1 MKTMKKRIILLF
13 FALLLGLS
21 LVACSQNTK
30 TIDSIQDI
38 ASSENSTKAF
48 DLEGNL
54 LIPFDLAYQDAFH
67 NGELPYDEKT
77 LLIKLF
83 NGFNPLTRNLKNSGI
98 ESIHEIV
105 PGEDASWYK
114 AILKPGLDV
123 KEVMNQVR
131 SLNEVILAE
140 YNFTYQTT
148 YTAIDQNPKA
158 GEQWYLNR
166 YGIKEAWAYLESLG
180 YSAGGGE
187 NIVVAVIDTG
197 VDITHPDLI
206 NNIWRN
212 VNEIDDGIDN
222 DGNGY
227 VDDIYGVNVVGDD
240 RFESGNVLDDHGH
253 GTHVAGIIAAS
264 NNTIGTVGVAF
275 NVKIMPVKAGSASGQ
290 FAQADIAEAVL
301 YAYENGADV
310 INMSFGGQAIS
321 IAVQDALMAAYTRS
335 VLVASAGNSG
345 KPNELADSY
354 LPEVNYPAAL
364 PYVIGVMSVD
374 ATNKESGFTNWDLV
388 YNNNI
393 EYEIYMTGEQIT
405 STIPG
410 NRYATWSG
418 TSMAAP
424 IISAMAAML
433 RTVYSDRDQYPNKF
447 IMGQIIS
454 TSTTT
459 AGCGNTDRHTLDF
472 EPHKMAQVA
481 NVYEALTIMPKPFIK
496 LYDFYTFDSKSISL
510 NNNEDGAIDNNE
522 TIEIGFVLQNRWGMG
537 KDTVLKFD
545 TENEFGLSSP
555 YVEFLTNNLEF
566 GSIGTYSTKD
576 FLVRDDGY
584 IIGTEVPLQIKL
596 AQNTPNDTTIF
607 INMII
612 EYKNAL
618 DEEDETI
625 YKMYETLRI
634 TVRNGVVLPN
644 VISSDMTLTKD
655 NYYIIP
661 NAMLIEAGATVTVEA
676 GTKVQFWSSD
686 PNDPYATKGISYI
699 NVEGVL
705 ITEGTTEEP
714 VEFFPSELF
723 YNYSVHIFETGK
735 GRAILQYTN
744 IINPKLNISYASHC
758 RFSNNVYGGLYYRF
772 LWDGIL
778 SDSLEIVNL
787 KIKYAEY
794 SIFSNMGGFK
804 DSSSRGFLI
813 GYYAN
818 NLFYDVTLRYSG
830 EASFESNVFLGNN
843 NLNYGG
849 TLSSTAYFYPLQ
861 NINPNATRVLYR
873 TETNTSYVS
882 IGFQSNP
889 NLTQGFAEFLK
900 RLAEYMG
907 GHLATFETY
916 DEFEFVATEFQDP
929 IFVGLTSNPR
939 TRELEWITGDS
950 VGDYI
955 QFTHYTWLDYT
966 NPLAALWGGGFGWM
980 NTSRALIEIPL
991 SENQV
996 QPTKDDIMLL
1006 WNQFAT
1012 SGENGFFRNNAILNK
1027 LSDPDSSKWML
1038 FMGADVS
1045 TTSSADYIKTMGL
1058 AHNYWG
1064 NTNANLIEEQI
1075 LDFDDYQSLQNIIQ
1089 NPILTEAPELAFPYV
1104 TSVKIYNVKDELIDI
1119 VANEPI
1125 RVVVTFSKD
1134 MDTTIPLRVRFGSKL
1149 PFADYELEGEYIDAR
1164 TWEGVYTLNTLIE
1177 NGMQYFNISNGASF
1191 DDAWFVLMPDTG
1203 RFTFKIDTTLAQA
1216 MIMQGSA
1223 TPEGIE
1229 LEWYQDDFDT
1239 LAGYNVYR
1247 SEYEDGFYV
1256 RLNKNIIPSDVKEFF
1271 DQTVLPGKVY
1281 YYNFTVVKTDL
1292 TESLPS
1298 GKLTIQSLD
1307 TMAPNIYHT
1316 PIPTGF
1322 TTRNFMVSA
1331 VITDNLAIHQAKV
1344 FYRVVG
1350 QTQWMSTTMSKS
1362 NDRFT
1367 AIINADYLVLDGL
1380 EYYIEATDGYNI
1392 TRKGTPENPFVVV
1405 VQLAVSA
1412 SSLGDVNGDGMVTTL
1427 DALMMLMAINDRLNL
1442 TQEQF
1447 ARADIDENGI
1457 LETWE
1462 VLRILYYVSGKVQT
1476 IKPTS

>member
-1 MKTMKKRIILLF
+1 MKTIKKRFILMLL
-13 FALLLGLS
+13 ALLLGLS
-21 LVACSQNTK
+21 LVACSTNPNPK
-30 TIDSIQDI
+30 NSIPDI
-38 ASSENSTKAF
+38 TNSETHAKAF

-54 LIPFDLAYQDAFH
+54 LVPFDLAYQDAFQ
-67 NGELPYDEKT
+67 NGDIPYDENT

-83 NGFNPLTRNLKNSGI
+83 NGSKPLTRNLKNSGI

-105 PGEDASWYK
+105 PGVDASWYK
-114 AILKPGLDV
+114 AVLKPGSDV
-123 KEVMNQVR
+123 KEVMKSVR

-148 YTAIDQNPKA
+148 YTAIDQNPKS

-212 VNEIDDGIDN
+212 VNETENGLDD

-240 RFESGNVLDDHGH
+240 RFESGNVMDDHGH

-264 NNTIGTVGVAF
+264 NNSIGTVGVAF

-321 IAVQDALMAAYTRS
+321 IAVQDALMTAYTRS
-335 VLVASAGNSG
+335 ILIASAGNSG
-345 KPNELADSY
+345 RPNELADSY

-374 ATNKESGFTNWDLV
+374 ATNKESSFTNWDLV

-433 RTVYSDRDQYPNKF
+433 RTVYSNRDQYPNKF

-454 TSTTT
+454 TSTIT
-459 AGCGNTDRHTLDF
+459 AQCANTDRHTIDF

-496 LYDFYTFDSKSISL
+496 LYDFYTFDSKSISV

-537 KDTVLKFD
+537 KDTFLNFD
-545 TENEFGLSSP
+545 TENEFGLTSP

-576 FLVRDDGY
+576 FLVRNDGY
-584 IIGTEVPLQIKL
+584 ITGTNVPLRIKL

-607 INMII
+607 INMTI

-618 DEEDETI
+618 DEADETI

-676 GTKVQFWSSD
+676 GTKIQFWSSD
-686 PNDPYATKGISYI
+686 PNDPYATRGISYI
-699 NVEGVL
+699 KVEGSL
-705 ITEGTTEEP
+705 ITQGSAEEP
-714 VEFFPSELF
+714 VELFPSELF
-723 YNYSVHIFETGK
+723 YNYSVHLFESENGH
-735 GRAILQYTN
+735 IQLHYTN
-744 IINPKLNISYASHC
+744 ITNPKLVISYATHC
-758 RFSNNVYGGLYYRF
+758 HFSNSVYGGLMYRS
-772 LWDGIL
+772 LNDGKL
-778 SDSLEIVNL
+778 YDFSEIVDL
-787 KIKYAEY
+787 RIRLVEY
-794 SIFSNMGGFK
+794 SIFANMGGLK
-804 DSSSRGFLI
+804 DNASRGFLY
-813 GYYAN
+813 GQYEN
-818 NLFYDVTLRYSG
+818 NIFYDVALRMSDT
-830 EASFESNVFLGNN
+830 ATFKSNVFLGNN
-843 NLNYGG
+843 NISYGG
-849 TLSSTAYFYPLQ
+849 ALASTVYFSPLPNINADYSRVVYRESTNTAY
-861 NINPNATRVLYR
+861 AMVH
-873 TETNTSYVS
+873 
-882 IGFQSNP
+882 FQANLS
-889 NLTQGFAEFLK
+889 LTQG
-900 RLAEYMG
+900 LAEYFIQMANYMG
-907 GHLATFETY
+907 GYLADLETY
-916 DEFEFVATEFQDP
+916 DEYEFVATNFQDP
-929 IFVGLTSNPR
+929 VFIGLRWNPLTRTS
-939 TRELEWITGDS
+939 EWLDGTPTGE
-950 VGDYI
+950 YI
-955 QFTHYTWLDYT
+955 QFTHYTWSYT
-966 NPLAALWGGGFGWM
+966 NAPLGTLWGGGIGYM
-980 NTSRALIEIPL
+980 NGYRALVEIPL
-991 SENQV
+991 KQGDAVPTSSEIV
-996 QPTKDDIMLL
+996 TLY
-1006 WNQFAT
+1006 NQFVV
-1012 SGENGFFRNNAILNK
+1012 SGYNGFFSNNAILNK
-1027 LSDPDSSKWML
+1027 LSEPDSSKWML
-1038 FMGADVS
+1038 FMGGD
-1045 TTSSADYIKTMGL
+1045 TSHYPSGQYVKTVGL
-1058 AHNYWG
+1058 GNNYWG
-1064 NTNANLIEEQI
+1064 NTNMNLIEEQI
-1075 LDFDDYQSLQNIIQ
+1075 LDFDDYQILQNIIQ
-1089 NPILTEAPELAFPYV
+1089 TPILTEAPELAFPYV
-1104 TSVKIYNVKDELIDI
+1104 TSVKIYNVKDELLET

-1125 RVVVTFSKD
+1125 RVVITFSKD
-1134 MDTTIPLRVRFGSKL
+1134 MDTTVPLRVRFGSKL
-1149 PFADYELEGEYIDAR
+1149 PFADYELDGEYIDAR

-1177 NGMQYFNISNGASF
+1177 NGMQYFNISNGTSL
-1191 DDAWFVLMPDTG
+1191 DDAWFVLMPDMG

-1239 LAGYNVYR
+1239 LAGYNIYR
-1247 SEYEDGFYV
+1247 SEHEDGFYV
-1256 RLNKNIIPSDVKEFF
+1256 RLNKNIIPSDVKEYF
-1271 DQTVLPGKVY
+1271 DATVLPGKVY

-1316 PIPTGF
+1316 PIPIGF

-1331 VITDNLAIHQAKV
+1331 VITDNLAIHQARV

-1367 AIINADYLVLDGL
+1367 AIINAEYLVLDGL

-1392 TRKGTPENPFVVV
+1392 TRKGSPENPFVVV